1 MSKFLLLL
9 AGKFSAVKAYFKRV
23 IADGGTT
30 SDPAHAQ
37 VVYDNTIGD
46 EPTLI
51 QSCDSGKATVLYN
64 IEPTNADFTVDRNS
78 TKYVL
83 GSGGTIISYA
93 TDEPAFEFNADGS
106 YKGLLVEP
114 AATNI
119 CKQSEDISTTWLPNA
134 NTTPTQSTEE
144 TPDGDTSSK
153 YIKIAD
159 NNTGGGATG
168 VVQVEQTITVS
179 GGTKYT
185 ASAFLKKDG
194 LNWARLQASGT
205 GGSPDSGPFQYFDL
219 DNGVLGTGSAGIQ
232 AATIEAYPND
242 WYRCSIT
249 WTQGAADTS
258 FVFLIYPSDAD
269 NDVVVD
275 LDGTSSI
282 FVWGAQVEV
291 GPIATSYIPTTT
303 ASVTRVKDDITL
315 GSASSLIGQTE
326 GTLYVEVDWR
336 LASGT
341 FQRLISI
348 NDGTEFNRIM
358 INNIISPIE
367 LRMIAEDNNV
377 VVTNQGE
384 SSTSYS
390 GIQKFAFA
398 YKTNDFELYRN
409 GSSISSDTTG
419 SLATL
424 TTLTNIDLGQSVG
437 KGSQANMWIRAVA
450 LYPKRLSDAEAQAL
464 TTL

>member
-9 AGKFSAVKAYFKRV
+9 TGKFSAVKAYLKRV

-51 QSCDSGKATVLYN
+51 QSCDSGKPTVLYN

-119 CKQSEDISTTWLPNA
+119 CLQSEDITTTWSPFNATIAANATTAPDGTTTADELRA
-134 NTTPTQSTEE
+134 NTTSQT
-144 TPDGDTSSK
+144 
-153 YIKIAD
+153 Y
-159 NNTGGGATG
+159 
-168 VVQVEQTITVS
+168 VVQQN
-179 GGTKYT
+179 YPPDP
-185 ASAFLKKDG
+185 SANHTFSVFAKKDE
-194 LNWARLQASGT
+194 LNYIQLSFANTSQ
-205 GGSPDSGPFQYFDL
+205 QYANFDL
-219 DNGVLGTGSAGIQ
+219 DLGVVGTKGSW
-232 AATIEAYPND
+232 AASSTIEDYGNG
-242 WYRCSIT
+242 WYRCSVHINV
-249 WTQGAADTS
+249 GSIPS
-258 FVFLIYPSDAD
+258 FGIAIVPSASASWRQA
-269 NDVVVD
+269 VSA
-275 LDGTSSI
+275 GSSSEGI
-282 FVWGAQVEV
+282 FVWGAQLET

-303 ASVTRVKDDITL
+303 ASVTRNKDDITL

-341 FQRLISI
+341 IQRLITVS
-348 NDGTEFNRIM
+348 DGTNANRIGIYRFATSLYM
-358 INNIISPIE
+358 SAYANNAS
-367 LRMIAEDNNV
+367 L
-377 VVTNQGE
+377 TSQGV
-384 SSTSYS
+384 SSTGFS
-390 GIQKFAFA
+390 GIQKIAFA
-398 YKTNDFELYRN
+398 YKTDDFELYRN
-409 GSSISSDTTG
+409 GSSVSSDTSG
-419 SLATL
+419 SLAALATL
-424 TTLTNIDLGQSVG
+424 TDIDLGQYYDALY
-437 KGSQANMWIRAVA
+437 QANMHIRAVA
-450 LYPKRLSDAEAQAL
+450 LYPKRLSDAECEAL

>member
-1 MSKFLLLL
+1 
-9 AGKFSAVKAYFKRV
+9 
-23 IADGGTT
+23 
-30 SDPAHAQ
+30 
-37 VVYDNTIGD
+37 
-46 EPTLI
+46 
-51 QSCDSGKATVLYN
+51 
-64 IEPTNADFTVDRNS
+64 
-78 TKYVL
+78 
-83 GSGGTIISYA
+83 
-93 TDEPAFEFNADGS
+93 
-106 YKGLLVEP
+106 
-114 AATNI
+114 
-119 CKQSEDISTTWLPNA
+119 
-134 NTTPTQSTEE
+134 
-144 TPDGDTSSK
+144 
-153 YIKIAD
+153 
-159 NNTGGGATG
+159 
-168 VVQVEQTITVS
+168 VQVEQTITVS

-282 FVWGAQVEV
+282 FVWGAQVET

-303 ASVTRVKDDITL
+303 ASVTRPKDDITL

-336 LASGT
+336 AGQIQYLLDINDNNLNRVIIFVSGNLTMFLRADGADIVNQGVSASG
-341 FQRLISI
+341 F
-348 NDGTEFNRIM
+348 
-358 INNIISPIE
+358 
-367 LRMIAEDNNV
+367 
-377 VVTNQGE
+377 
-384 SSTSYS
+384 S
-390 GIQKFAFA
+390 GIQKIAFA
-398 YKTNDFELYRN
+398 YKTDSFELYRN
-409 GSSISSDTTG
+409 GSSISSSTSG
-419 SLATL
+419 SLAALGTL
-424 TTLTNIDLGQSVG
+424 TDIDLGQG
-437 KGSQANMWIRAVA
+437 LGAAYQANMHIRAVA

>member
-9 AGKFSAVKAYFKRV
+9 TGKFSAVKAYLKRV

-119 CKQSEDISTTWLPNA
+119 CLQSEDINTTWL
-134 NTTPTQSTEE
+134 TFQSTV
-144 TPDGDTSSK
+144 TANDTTAPDGNATADK
-153 YIKIAD
+153 LGD
-159 NNTGGGATG
+159 NNSGGVGD
-168 VVQVEQTITVS
+168 VIIYQTIIVS
-179 GGTKYT
+179 ANTKYT
-185 ASAFLKKDG
+185 ASVFLKADQLSFASFEATGYDG
-194 LNWARLQASGT
+194 ATSGNQFFGLSGAGTKGTASNLD
-205 GGSPDSGPFQYFDL
+205 DSK
-219 DNGVLGTGSAGIQ
+219 
-232 AATIEAYPND
+232 IEEYPNG

-258 FVFLIYPSDAD
+258 FQIRIYVAD
-269 NDVVVD
+269 SISNRSVD
-275 LDGTSSI
+275 RDTTSSI
-282 FVWGAQVEV
+282 FAWGAQVET

-336 LASGT
+336 LATVIQQNILSV
-341 FQRLISI
+341 
-348 NDGTEFNRIM
+348 NDGTADNRFLIFN
-358 INNIISPIE
+358 SLDPE
-367 LRMIAEDNNV
+367 LRMFAAANG
-377 VVTNQGE
+377 VTLTIQGV
-384 SSTSYS
+384 SSTGFS
-390 GIQKFAFA
+390 GIQKIAFA
-398 YKTNDFELYRN
+398 YKTDDFELYRN
-409 GSSISSDTTG
+409 GSSISSDTSG
-419 SLATL
+419 SLAALATI
-424 TTLTNIDLGQSVG
+424 TDIDIGQRYDAG
-437 KGSQANMWIRAVA
+437 NQANMWIRAVA
-450 LYPKRLSDAEAQAL
+450 LYPKRLSDAECEAL